1 MKKTKMCKKSPL
13 HTLARGTGGALA
25 LGLLIT
31 GCAVG
36 PNFNSPRAPVSS
48 DAYSYTSGKPVKE
61 TVGVDTYA
69 GQSQKLA
76 SGEDIPAAW
85 WDVFHSDEL
94 DKLIRESLKHNPSLA
109 SAQAALRQAQEGY
122 SSQADS
128 VLYPSVTGNLQAA
141 REHAS
146 AVSTN
151 IPGGTILNLYN
162 ASVNVSYS
170 VDVFGANKR
179 GLESL
184 QAGVEYQR
192 FQLEATYL
200 TLTANVVTTAIREAS
215 LRSQL
220 QATQEILE
228 AQTSQLDVVE
238 KQFKVGAIAKISL
251 LTQRNLVAQTRATIP
266 ALQKSIEQT
275 RNQLAVFAGK
285 LPGDAGMPE
294 FRLENLQLPQELP
307 LSVPSALVRQ
317 RPDIRAVESLLH
329 QASAQV
335 GVATANQYPQFSLSG
350 SYGYT
355 SPETSKL
362 FNNTMSFWSIGGG
375 LAAPIFNAGALS
387 AKRREAEAAY
397 DQAAAQY
404 KSTVL
409 SAFQNVADTLR
420 ALEFDALTLKQQA
433 EVAAMTKDTLDLTL
447 KQYKLGGV
455 SSLVLLDAKRTYQAA
470 RINLVQAQANRYAD
484 TAALFQAMGGGWWNR
499 PELEDISRTDATAL
513 NSANTNKASQ

>member
-1 MKKTKMCKKSPL
+1 LKKTRMCKKSPL
-13 HTLARGTGGALA
+13 QSLASGTGGALA
-25 LGLLIT
+25 LSLFIS

-36 PNFNSPRAPVSS
+36 PNFSSPASPVSS
-48 DAYSYTSGKPVKE
+48 DHYSYTGGAQVKE
-61 TVGVDTYA
+61 TVSADTYA
-69 GQSQKLA
+69 GLSQKLS
-76 SGEDIPAAW
+76 SGKDIPAAW
-85 WDVFHSDEL
+85 WEIFHSEAL
-94 DKLIRESLKHNPSLA
+94 DKLIRESLKQSPNLA
-109 SAQAALRQAQEGY
+109 SAQAALRQAQESY
-122 SSQADS
+122 NAQAGS
-128 VLYPSVTGNLQAA
+128 VLYPSVTGNLGAQ

-179 GLESL
+179 GLESV
-184 QAGVEYQR
+184 QAAVDYQR
-192 FQLEATYL
+192 YQLEATYL

-220 QATQEILE
+220 QATQDILA
-228 AQTSQLDVVE
+228 AQTAQLDVIE
-238 KQFKVGAIAKISL
+238 KQFKVGAIPKASL
-251 LTQRNLVAQTRATIP
+251 LAQRNLVAQTRASLP
-266 ALQKSIEQT
+266 GLQKSIDQT
-275 RNQLAVFAGK
+275 RNQLAVLAGK
-285 LPGDAGMPE
+285 LPGDADLPE
-294 FRLENLQLPQELP
+294 FNLDSLQLPQELP
-307 LSVPSALVRQ
+307 VSVPSALVRQ
-317 RPDIRAVESLLH
+317 RPDILAVESLLH

-335 GVATANQYPQFSLSG
+335 GVATANQYPQFSLTG

-355 SPETSKL
+355 SPESSKL
-362 FNNTMSFWSIGGG
+362 FNNSMSFWSLGGG

-387 AKRREAEAAY
+387 AKRRAAEAAY

-404 KSTVL
+404 RSTVL

-420 ALEFDALTLKQQA
+420 ALELDAQTLKQQA
-433 EVAAMTKDTLDLTL
+433 EVEMLAKDTLDLTA

-455 SSLVLLDAKRTYQAA
+455 SSLALLDAKRTYQSA

-499 PELEDISRTDATAL
+499 PELVDISRADG
-513 NSANTNKASQ
+513 SAGKASPSAQ